1 MMNRVIVSDCCG
13 ECFWEG
19 TERDRSKSEGRH
31 DGWEERWKVKLL
43 LMIHFFKY
51 IVPVGQRD
59 VFHFRDRFLKNMSS
73 LRVMDG

>member
-1 MMNRVIVSDCCG
+1 
-13 ECFWEG
+13 
-19 TERDRSKSEGRH
+19 
-31 DGWEERWKVKLL
+31 VKLL

-59 VFHFRDRFLKNMSS
+59 VFHFRDRFSKNMSS